1 MASIGNLPRDTT
13 TSLPQIIKQDIRPFY
28 IKIGLKHQVLKLQ
41 TVSIVSN
48 KISVICGKQ
57 IYYPQHS
64 VDSVI

>member
-1 MASIGNLPRDTT
+1 MTPDLKGG
-13 TSLPQIIKQDIRPFY
+13 FY

-64 VDSVI
+64 VDSVIGILSIC